1 MVLADARQSR
11 RPWTAEQLSR
21 AVSAATDAVAGVPA
35 VVSAYLFGSACRPG
49 LVGDIDVAILVT
61 AGADVSIR
69 DLGRVARAIETAV
82 GPGSP
87 EVDVRVIRPYM
98 AALAHE
104 VRKTGIL
111 VYESDPAERAR
122 HEARMENRYLDEK
135 WLHALARGR

>member
-1 MVLADARQSR
+1 MVLVDVTRTR

-21 AVSAATDAVAGVPA
+21 AVSAARDAVADVPG

-49 LVGDIDVAILVT
+49 TVGDIDLAILVT

-69 DLGRVARAIETAV
+69 DLGRVALAVERAV

-87 EVDVRVIRPYM
+87 EVDVRVVRPYM

-111 VYESDPAERAR
+111 VYESDPVERAR

-135 WLHALARGR
+135 WLHAPARGR